1 MSELNLIQMLGLL
14 LGGLAIFLFGLQL
27 MTAGLTAIAG
37 ARMQSLLGTL
47 TANRFRGVL
56 AGAGVTALLNSS
68 TITTVLLVGFVSAGL
83 MTVVQTVPM
92 IMGANIGSTFTAQL
106 IAFNLNAV
114 TPFILGGG
122 FFLQAFAKRELV
134 RQIGGI
140 LLGFGLL
147 FLGIHFM
154 GEATRPLRTFEP
166 FIDLMQEM
174 RNPLVGI
181 LIGAL
186 FTAIVQSS
194 AATLGIIIALASQ
207 GLMPLEAGIALVLG
221 ANVGTVGT
229 ALLSAIGK
237 SAEALQVGLVH
248 LVFNC
253 VGVLLFVF
261 FIPEFADLVRHIS
274 PSAPELDGVERLAA
288 ETPRQVANAHT
299 IFSVGT
305 AIVLIWFVGPLA
317 WLAQFLAPSK
327 SSGVPAAGDP
337 VYLDEAALAVPAMAL
352 ERVRLE
358 LTRLGGHVLDTVR
371 RGASTVID
379 GTVDDIVVL
388 LADDKET
395 RRLATSIIHYIGRA
409 SQEETT
415 SEESQQMVDLAQ
427 IVTSLEGIN
436 EVVTSNLVSV
446 SQQRLAEGVD
456 MARLRD
462 ENSARFAQAV
472 IGSLE
477 KAVETIGATDAAEAA
492 AQVVAAKAE
501 IDALAAAA
509 RQSVF
514 SKVQLDD
521 KADVVNFRLASD
533 LIEQF
538 KQVARFSRAIAQTAQ
553 GV

>member
-1 MSELNLIQMLGLL
+1 MSDLDLLQIIGLL

-27 MTAGLTAIAG
+27 MTGGLTAIAG
-37 ARMQSLLGTL
+37 ARMQMLLGTL

-106 IAFNLNAV
+106 IAFNLSAI
-114 TPFILGGG
+114 TPFILAAG
-122 FFLQAFAKRELV
+122 FFLQAFAKRELM
-134 RQIGGI
+134 RQFGGI

-154 GEATRPLRTFEP
+154 GEATRPLRTFQP

-181 LIGAL
+181 LIGAI

-237 SAEALQVGLVH
+237 SAEALQVGIVH
-248 LVFNC
+248 LIFNC
-253 VGVLLFVF
+253 FGVLLFVF
-261 FIPEFADLVRHIS
+261 FIPEFAELVRYVS
-274 PSAPELDGVERLAA
+274 PAAPDLQGVERFAA

-299 IFSVGT
+299 IFSVAST
-305 AIVLIWFVGPLA
+305 FVLIWFVVPIARLA
-317 WLAQFLAPSK
+317 EYL
-327 SSGVPAAGDP
+327 VPAGKGEVTTPGDP
-337 VYLDEAALAVPAMAL
+337 VYLDESALKVPAAALK
-352 ERVRLE
+352 RVRLE
-358 LTRLGGHVLDTVR
+358 LTRLGDHVLDTVR
-371 RGASTVID
+371 RGRKTTVE
-379 GTVDDIVVL
+379 GTIDDIGTL
-388 LADDKET
+388 LEADKET
-395 RRLATSIIHYIGRA
+395 RKLATAILHYIGRA
-409 SQEETT
+409 SRETGED
-415 SEESQQMVDLAQ
+415 SRQMIDLAQ
-427 IVTSLEGIN
+427 IVTSLEGISD
-436 EVVTSNLVSV
+436 VVTSNLVSV
-446 SQQRLAEGVD
+446 CQQRLAEGISL
-456 MARLRD
+456 APLKD
-462 ENSARFAQAV
+462 ENTDRFARAVLDSLKQAV
-472 IGSLE
+472 EAIN
-477 KAVETIGATDAAEAA
+477 APDAAKAA
-492 AQVVAAKAE
+492 AEVVDAKAE

-509 RQSVF
+509 RQSIF
-514 SKVQLDD
+514 NKLQLDE
-521 KADVVNFRLASD
+521 KADAVNFRLASD
-533 LIEQF
+533 MIEQF

-553 GV
+553 GI

>member
-1 MSELNLIQMLGLL
+1 VSDLHLLQMLGLL

-27 MTAGLTAIAG
+27 MTGGLTAIAG
-37 ARMQSLLGTL
+37 ARMQMLLGTL

-106 IAFNLNAV
+106 IAFNLNAI
-114 TPFILGGG
+114 TPFILAAG
-122 FFLQAFAKRELV
+122 FFLQAFAKRELM
-134 RQIGGI
+134 RQLGGI

-154 GEATRPLRTFEP
+154 GEATRPLRTFQP

-181 LIGAL
+181 VIGAI

-237 SAEALQVGLVH
+237 SAEALQVGIVH
-248 LVFNC
+248 LIFNC
-253 VGVLLFVF
+253 FGVLLFVF
-261 FIPEFADLVRHIS
+261 FIPEFAELVRYVS
-274 PSAPELDGVERLAA
+274 PAAPDLQGVERLAA

-299 IFSVGT
+299 IFSVAST
-305 AIVLIWFVGPLA
+305 FVLIWFVVPIARLA
-317 WLAQFLAPSK
+317 EYL
-327 SSGVPAAGDP
+327 VPAGKAEAITPGDP
-337 VYLDEAALAVPAMAL
+337 VYLDESALTVPAAALK
-352 ERVRLE
+352 RVRLE
-358 LTRLGGHVLDTVR
+358 LTRLGDQVLDTVR
-371 RGASTVID
+371 RGRVTAVA
-379 GTVDDIVVL
+379 GTVDDIGTL
-388 LADDKET
+388 LDADRET
-395 RRLATSIIHYIGRA
+395 RKLATSILHYIGLA
-409 SQEETT
+409 SRETGED
-415 SEESQQMVDLAQ
+415 SRQMIDLAQ
-427 IVTSLEGIN
+427 IVTSLEGISD
-436 EVVTSNLVSV
+436 VVTSNLVSV
-446 SQQRLAEGVD
+446 CQQRLAEGTNLVP
-456 MARLRD
+456 LKD
-462 ENSARFAQAV
+462 ENTDRFAQAV
-472 IGSLE
+472 LDSL
-477 KAVETIGATDAAEAA
+477 KQAVEAIDAPDAAKAGAE
-492 AQVVAAKAE
+492 VVAAKAE

-509 RQSVF
+509 RQSIF
-514 SKVQLDD
+514 SKLQLDE
-521 KADVVNFRLASD
+521 KADAVNFRLASD
-533 LIEQF
+533 MIEQF

-553 GV
+553 GI